1 MYLDNK
7 YTGWYNSI
15 IENANLRI
23 TQSGYN
29 EKHHIIP
36 RSLGGTNK
44 KDNLV
49 SLTPREHFI
58 CHLLLTKMTLG
69 NDRYKMIYALHMIT
83 NVKNI
88 GLGRYSPTAR
98 TYDYAKKLF
107 IEHMNTIWTTEKRA
121 IQSKT
126 ISNIMKTSLSKLTSE
141 ELSARIKNSCSSS
154 KSWTD
159 SRRKKIS
166 AALTGKVL
174 SEDTK
179 IKMSKPC
186 MFISPLGEE
195 FRYDGLNIGCVALG
209 LNYGSVK
216 NCLMTSGTYKKM
228 DY

>member
-7 YTGWYNSI
+7 YTKWYNSI

-23 TQSGYN
+23 TQSGYT

-88 GLGRYSPTAR
+88 GSGRYSPTAR

-107 IEHMNTIWTTEKRA
+107 IEHMNTIWTAEKRA

-126 ISNIMKTSLSKLTSE
+126 ISNVMKTSLSKLTSE
-141 ELSARIKNSCSSS
+141 ELSIRMKNSACQPDSYTPERIEKARQGMLGKKKTKTPKLIEAEKNRAERIRQNAHLMGYNKG
-154 KSWTD
+154 KSW
-159 SRRKKIS
+159 K
-166 AALTGKVL
+166 LVNGKRVYF
-174 SEDTK
+174 TK
-179 IKMSKPC
+179 
-186 MFISPLGEE
+186 EV
-195 FRYDGLNIGCVALG
+195 RND
-209 LNYGSVK
+209 
-216 NCLMTSGTYKKM
+216 
-228 DY
+228 